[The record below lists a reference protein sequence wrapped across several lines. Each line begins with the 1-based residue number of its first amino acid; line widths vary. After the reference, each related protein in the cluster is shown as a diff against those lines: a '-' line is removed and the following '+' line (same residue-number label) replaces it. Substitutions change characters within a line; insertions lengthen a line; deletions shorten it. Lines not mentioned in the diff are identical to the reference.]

1 MYRIDEVGQMVS
13 ALRSGAYDL
22 ARTVLLMPQGG
33 DACRGSNYT
42 GVLRRAV
49 KAAGFPQIPVLSLNV
64 KGLEKGQQV
73 RLEAGMVYRALFGL
87 MYGDLLMILHN
98 QVLPYERHPGDTKR
112 CLDTWR
118 QALAADLK
126 TGRHLTLRQM
136 KKNFIRIAE
145 DFASIP
151 RTGQQK
157 QKVGIVGELYVKYCH
172 LGNWN
177 LEAFLTEENCE
188 YYINGL
194 SWYVLYYIGT
204 HLTTEGALKGKL
216 YATGLRFIRSLQRVM
231 VNAIRGAGFFC
242 LDEYSAWKQNAANY
256 VCFHCTSADGW
267 LIGAEAVNLIKSGYR
282 KVIGIQPFDCMPNHI
297 CGRGLYPSLNRKLK
311 EGHIVS
317 VDVDASGSELNV
329 RNRFKMLLDF

>member
-64 KGLEKGQQV
+64 KGLEKGEQV
-73 RLEAGMVYRALFGL
+73 HLEAGMVYRALFGL
-87 MYGDLLMILHN
+87 MYGDLLMILKN
-98 QVLPYERHPGDTKR
+98 QVLPYERHLGDTNR
-112 CLDTWR
+112 CLESWQRT
-118 QALAADLK
+118 LAEDLK
-126 TGRHLTLRQM
+126 QGRHLTLGQM

-151 RTGQQK
+151 HTGQQK

-194 SWYVLYYIGT
+194 SWYVLYYIDT
-204 HLTTEGALKGKL
+204 HLTTEGALIGKL

-231 VNAIRGAGFFC
+231 VNAIRGAGFFAWTNI
-242 LDEYSAWKQNAANY
+242 LPGSKMPQTMSVFIAPPPTAGSSARR
-256 VCFHCTSADGW
+256 
-267 LIGAEAVNLIKSGYR
+267 L
-282 KVIGIQPFDCMPNHI
+282 
-297 CGRGLYPSLNRKLK
+297 
-311 EGHIVS
+311 
-317 VDVDASGSELNV
+317 
-329 RNRFKMLLDF
+329 